1 MSALFKLPARVS
13 KLDTVDQVEWLKDY
27 KKAIEKSI
35 KAAQQRAVDE
45 GLAVYVVTERE
56 NAPNKATF
64 IAEFGE
70 KVWARMCHR
79 TEVKT
84 WRAKS

>member
-35 KAAQQRAVDE
+35 KTAQQRAVDE

-79 TEVKT
+79 TEVRT

>member
-35 KAAQQRAVDE
+35 KTAQQRAVDE

-84 WRAKS
+84 WRAK

>member
-13 KLDTVDQVEWLKDY
+13 RLTIIDQVEFLKDY
-27 KKAIEKSI
+27 QKSVEKAL
-35 KAAQQRAVDE
+35 KAAKEQAVKEGRAE
-45 GLAVYVVTERE
+45 YVVTERE

-79 TEVKT
+79 TEVRT
-84 WRAKS
+84 WRAKP

>member
-35 KAAQQRAVDE
+35 KTAQQRAVDE